1 MPIRD
6 AAINA
11 LPLGKDVYDD
21 LTYCMQEWQ
30 NAGFEA
36 VQGLAEPEEEGSTA
50 DWVITL
56 IGNLAWAATV
66 FFPPAFEAGL
76 AWKLMKGPALA
87 AAEFTHPFA
96 QRIVFPSASAATKAV
111 SMLGATLAA
120 DVVGR
125 LRRLAGNMRSPIGK
139 AFLTDYLGNQV
150 PDLLKQ
156 YTAGA
161 DPWVRKELINHLIA
175 QYSLRAHPHPDD
187 DNDAGFT
194 AFYNSVAGGEERR
207 KYVWEDFVFPDFR
220 TPYDNK
226 PDGKGGKWPG
236 GRGGLKSSIGTSL
249 EIALKDFDQQWKQYT
264 RELNS
269 YVWGATAGGRGM
281 GQIARADYL
290 RRHPFDPVLK
300 YSGVPD
306 KLQTQQQSNQ
316 RKLSSLVKASD

>member
-161 DPWVRKELINHLIA
+161 TRG
-175 QYSLRAHPHPDD
+175 S
-187 DNDAGFT
+187 
-194 AFYNSVAGGEERR
+194 
-207 KYVWEDFVFPDFR
+207 
-220 TPYDNK
+220 
-226 PDGKGGKWPG
+226 
-236 GRGGLKSSIGTSL
+236 GRS
-249 EIALKDFDQQWKQYT
+249 
-264 RELNS
+264 
-269 YVWGATAGGRGM
+269 
-281 GQIARADYL
+281 
-290 RRHPFDPVLK
+290 
-300 YSGVPD
+300 
-306 KLQTQQQSNQ
+306 
-316 RKLSSLVKASD
+316 